1 LKILATY
8 CSAQK
13 DEQLDPLPAY
23 QRYQSD
29 RIKIVIAKAEDQN
42 VSFMILSGKFGLIH
56 FDQPLPYYDHLL
68 KPFEV
73 EEHANFVAMQITEN
87 GISEIE
93 FYSRSIE
100 EDPNLQAYHDCM
112 KQACQLAK
120 VSLNVIHDT
129 FQE

>member
-13 DEQLDPLPAY
+13 DEQSGSLPAY

-29 RIKIVIAKAEDQN
+29 RIKMVMARAEKQDFP
-42 VSFMILSGKFGLIH
+42 FMILSGMFGLIE

-73 EEHANFVAMQITEN
+73 EQHANFVAIQIKEFNVT
-87 GISEIE
+87 EIE
-93 FYSRSIE
+93 FYSRSLE
-100 EDPNLQAYHDCM
+100 EDPNLQAYHNCILTAGRM
-112 KQACQLAK
+112 TGIQ
-120 VSLNVIHDT
+120 VSILII
-129 FQE
+129 Q